1 MFKYMKKFNW
11 EKLVDVAVFII
22 ATAVGILIFTTAFV
36 FAKAIIE
43 AVF

>member
-11 EKLVDVAVFII
+11 ERLVDVAIFVI
-22 ATAVGILIFTTAFV
+22 ATAVGILIFATTFV
-36 FAKAIIE
+36 IAKAIIE